1 MNRSFIAAASA
12 AVLLLFADIS
22 SARSGLFI
30 VTTDYS
36 TGSTAFLA
44 AGASEAEVNLLGIHS
59 DAVGFYHDGRVYVV
73 NRLGQDNIL
82 VLDEGDLR
90 TPVAQFSVGNGANP
104 HDIEIVAPGK
114 AYVTLYDRAVL
125 LIVDPRDGAELGEID
140 LSAFADADGL
150 PEVSQIVRVGE
161 RLYLSC
167 QRLDR
172 DGGWGPADA
181 SYLIVVDIATDTLV
195 DVDPDAEG
203 VQGIAL
209 SAPNPNSMA
218 VIGER
223 IAVGVVVNF
232 GDRSGGVEIVGT
244 AANRSLGLAVGEE
257 DLGGDITSMVM
268 VDGDRGY
275 AVVADSNFA
284 NSVRPFDL
292 SSGSV
297 GAPLE
302 NISGGF
308 VPGLAVDGE
317 RLIVADRGS
326 FDDPASAGL
335 KFYDAATGAF
345 LSGPIDTGLPPSGI
359 VVLSDAAVP
368 TAVEEAADGLPQM
381 FALEPAWPNPFNAA
395 VQIPFS
401 VREENTVVELT
412 VHDVLGRT
420 VRTLISGPVA
430 AGRRVVRWDGRN
442 EAGEPVGNGAYLVR
456 LRAGSQRAAGKVT
469 LLK

>member
-1 MNRSFIAAASA
+1 MYRISILAAF
-12 AVLLLFADIS
+12 LLLANSS
-22 SARSGLFI
+22 SAQSDLFVI
-30 VTTDYS
+30 TTDFA

-44 AGASEAEVNLLGIHS
+44 ANAAEAEVNLLGIHA
-59 DAVGFYHDGRVYVV
+59 DAVGHYHDGRVYIV

-82 VLDEGDLR
+82 VLDAMDWR
-90 TPVAQFSVGNGANP
+90 TPLTQFSVGNGTNP
-104 HDIEIVAPGK
+104 HDIEIVAPDK
-114 AYVTLYDRAVL
+114 AYISRYDAASL
-125 LIVDPRDGAELGEID
+125 LIVNPQDGAELGQID

-172 DGGWGPADA
+172 NSGWGPADI
-181 SYLIVVDIATDTLV
+181 SYLIVVDLTTDTLV

-209 SAPNPNSMA
+209 SAGNPNSMA
-218 VIGER
+218 VVGEQ
-223 IAVGVVVNF
+223 IAVGGVVNF
-232 GDRSGGVEIVGT
+232 GDRAGGVEIVDVAT
-244 AANRSLGLAVGEE
+244 NRSLGLAVREE
-257 DLGGDITSMVM
+257 DLGGDIASVVL
-268 VDGDRGY
+268 VDQNRGY
-275 AVVADSNFA
+275 AVVTDANFA

-292 SSGSV
+292 SSGTV

-308 VPGLAVDGE
+308 IPSLAVDGD

-345 LSGPIDTGLPPSGI
+345 LRGPIDTGLPPANI
-359 VVLSDAAVP
+359 VVLGDAAIP
-368 TAVEEAADGLPQM
+368 TAVEETADTRLPQE
-381 FALEPAWPNPFNAA
+381 FALEAAYPNPFNAA
-395 VQIPFS
+395 VQIPFA
-401 VREENTVVELT
+401 VWQANAPVELT

-420 VRTLISGPVA
+420 IRTLTFGTVA
-430 AGRRVVRWDGRN
+430 AGWHVLHWDGRN
-442 EAGEPVGNGAYLVR
+442 AAGETVSNGAYLVQ
-456 LRAGSQRAAGKVT
+456 LRVGGRRAVGKVM
-469 LLK
+469 LIK